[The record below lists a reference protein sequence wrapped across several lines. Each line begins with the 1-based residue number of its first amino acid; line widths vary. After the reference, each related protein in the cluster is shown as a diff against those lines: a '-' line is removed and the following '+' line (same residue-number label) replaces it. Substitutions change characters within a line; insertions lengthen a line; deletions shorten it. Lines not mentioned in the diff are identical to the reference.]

1 MAAAFRSLEA
11 AAIELLT
18 MEIPVEVI
26 ICIDK
31 PDPLSLEVAK
41 NLSKSCRFRAE
52 LLKVNFGDLS
62 HSRNRSVRSA
72 RHSWIAFLDAD
83 DLWSFNWLKAA
94 HQYLLNFDKPE
105 HIILHPE
112 IDIFF
117 PDGYIHP
124 MPNQEQ
130 LTDPLGT
137 LLADNV
143 WDSLSIAHRSIYL
156 KHPYRENRLSHGFGY
171 EDWAWNYE
179 TVKAGFIHR
188 VVPKTCHFK
197 RRSPQSLSQRSRD
210 LSVLVTPP
218 LL

>member
-11 AAIELLT
+11 AASELRAL
-18 MEIPVEVI
+18 EIPVEVI

-31 PDPLSLEVAK
+31 PNPISLEVAK
-41 NLSKSCRFRAE
+41 SLSKSCHFRVK
-52 LLKVNFGDLS
+52 LLRVNFGDLS

-94 HQYLLNFDKPE
+94 HLYLLNFDKPE
-105 HIILHPE
+105 QLILHPE

-117 PDGYIHP
+117 PDGYILS

-130 LTDPLGT
+130 LDDPLGT

-188 VVPKTCHFK
+188 VVPETCHFK
-197 RRSPQSLSQRSRD
+197 RRSPQSLSQRSKD

-218 LL
+218 LS